1 VFFYNDAAVML
12 PESKFELNS
21 LLQMMQEN
29 PAYKIRL
36 HGHTNGN
43 YHGKIIVMGETK
55 NFFSLT
61 GSKNTQGSA
70 KDLSQARAEIIKDYL
85 VSNGIE
91 AGRIEVKAW
100 GGKRPI
106 YDKHSANAK
115 RNVRVE
121 VEILEH

>member
-1 VFFYNDAAVML
+1 ML
-12 PESKFELNS
+12 PESKYEINS

-43 YHGKIIVMGETK
+43 YTGKIIVMGENK

-61 GSKNTQGSA
+61 GSKSTQGSA
-70 KDLSQARAEIIKDYL
+70 KDLSQSRAEIIKEYL
-85 VSNGIE
+85 VANGID
-91 AGRIEVKAW
+91 GSRVEVKAW

-121 VEILEH
+121 VEILEQ